1 MPASL
6 PFTRSAADA
15 SSSTTAT
22 WVVSRVLPC
31 ASVRPRWSSSAATP
45 AAPTATSVS
54 PSRQVRPNVSLT
66 TTATSTPSSSRSR
79 PRSPRAEASASSGR
93 STRASLPTLEASMPA
108 AATTQPC
115 RVSTIR
121 SGPRRA
127 TTRTVSASMARCR
140 ATSRSVPGGT
150 GTSRPSTLETTLEVT
165 TTTSPSASQGAAAA
179 IAAARS
185 SPGANSGRPGTGWT
199 EYPGAGPPAGAR
211 REPASGG
218 GEGGPSSDTGGV
230 QGGPG
235 QRGRGLRGGHQQRD
249 PADVDAG
256 DVGRVVRRDQP
267 GVEQAAGLPGAVVP
281 PDALG
286 AHLDAEDGQ
295 AAVGHAADHLAA
307 DDGGHPDDA
316 ARRRQE
322 GVAQAGHAE
331 DRADGHHRV
340 GGREQDGVGRGEGL
354 DDAGRRPRRVDAHL
368 DERRGLE
375 RRAVAH
381 PP

>member
-1 MPASL
+1 MPASF

-22 WVVSRVLPC
+22 WVVSSVLPC

-121 SGPRRA
+121 NGPRRA
-127 TTRTVSASMARCR
+127 TTRTVSPSMARCR
-140 ATSRSVPGGT
+140 AASRSVPGGT

-165 TTTSPSASQGAAAA
+165 TTTSPSASHGAAAA

-185 SPGANSGRPGTGWT
+185 SPGANSGSPGTGWT
-199 EYPGAGPPAGAR
+199 EQPAGG
-211 REPASGG
+211 SG
-218 GEGGPSSDTGGV
+218 TGGV

-375 RRAVAH
+375 RRPVAH
-381 PP
+381 PPLLEVDGALP